1 MDTADSLIDC
11 KNNEVNFTEEKKEVN
26 FIEVNPSIN
35 RSASVNMKILEHR
48 FKVEDDRYK
57 DTWKSCCMVLDRR
70 AVQYF
75 TQIAIIGGTMGFSIA
90 QLYRNETCEGQQ
102 AYLGLLT
109 LLIGILIPNPK
120 FNDKN
125 SED

>member
-1 MDTADSLIDC
+1 METTDSLI
-11 KNNEVNFTEEKKEVN
+11 EEKKEM
-26 FIEVNPSIN
+26 PPIN
-35 RSASVNMKILEHR
+35 RSASVDMKILEHR
-48 FKVEDDRYK
+48 FKVEDDKYK

-75 TQIAIIGGTMGFSIA
+75 TQILIIGGTMGFSIA
-90 QLYRNETCEGQQ
+90 QLYRINTCEGQQ

-120 FNDKN
+120 FSDKN
-125 SED
+125 ENN

>member
-1 MDTADSLIDC
+1 MNTIDILID
-11 KNNEVNFTEEKKEVN
+11 VDEKKGDE
-26 FIEVNPSIN
+26 PA
-35 RSASVNMKILEHR
+35 RSSTSKELKILEQEHR
-48 FKVEDDRYK
+48 FKIEDDKYK

-70 AVQYF
+70 AVMYF
-75 TQIAIIGGTMGFSIA
+75 TQIAIIAGTMGFSIS

-109 LLIGILIPNPK
+109 MLIGILIPNPK

-125 SED
+125 NSD